1 MSRTRDDLP
10 QARQSGSDREHSR
23 RIPSAMRSDFGRI
36 IENLMDVPGSMG
48 AVLVDDDGYAID
60 YVHDPSVLE
69 ELDVQLLGAQ
79 LGQIV
84 TRAQKSAE
92 KHDLGTAIVV
102 VESER
107 ASLIAATVGIVYVL
121 AFMLRRDASVAQ
133 GLHHFQAVRS
143 TVEHL
148 LT

>member
-1 MSRTRDDLP
+1 MTRP
-10 QARQSGSDREHSR
+10 PQSGSDREHSR

-60 YVHDPSVLE
+60 YVHDPDQLA

-79 LGQIV
+79 IGQIV
-84 TRAQKSAE
+84 ARTQQSAE
-92 KHDLGTAIVV
+92 KLDLGTAVVIV
-102 VESER
+102 EGER
-107 ASLIAATVGIVYVL
+107 ASLIAGAVGIVYVL
-121 AFMLRRDASVAQ
+121 AFLLERDANLDQ
-133 GLHHFQAVRS
+133 GLHHFAAVRS

>member
-1 MSRTRDDLP
+1 MSRP
-10 QARQSGSDREHSR
+10 RQTGSDREHSR

-36 IENLMDVPGSMG
+36 IENLMDVPGAMG

-60 YVHDPSVLE
+60 YVHDPGVLA

-79 LGQIV
+79 VGQIV
-84 TRAQKSAE
+84 TLIQRSAE
-92 KHDLGTAIVV
+92 KRDLGTAVVV
-102 VESER
+102 VEGER
-107 ASLIAATVGIVYVL
+107 ASIIASSVGIVYVL
-121 AFMLRRDASVAQ
+121 AFMMHRDANVAQ
-133 GLHHFQAVRS
+133 GLHHFEAVRS

>member
-1 MSRTRDDLP
+1 MTVPRK
-10 QARQSGSDREHSR
+10 SGSDREHSR

-60 YVHDPSVLE
+60 YVHDPGQLA

-79 LGQIV
+79 IGQIV
-84 TRAQKSAE
+84 ARTQKSAE
-92 KHDLGTAIVV
+92 KHDLGTAVV
-102 VESER
+102 LVEGDR
-107 ASLIAATVGIVYVL
+107 ACLIAAPVGIVYVL
-121 AFMLRRDASVAQ
+121 AFMLRRDANVSQ
-133 GLHHFQAVRS
+133 GLYHFVAVRS

>member
-1 MSRTRDDLP
+1 MTRP
-10 QARQSGSDREHSR
+10 PQSGSDREHSR

-60 YVHDPSVLE
+60 YVHDPERLA

-79 LGQIV
+79 IGQIV
-84 TRAQKSAE
+84 ARTQQSAE
-92 KHDLGTAIVV
+92 KLDLGTAVVIV
-102 VESER
+102 EGDR
-107 ASLIAATVGIVYVL
+107 ACLIAGAVGIVYVL
-121 AFMLRRDASVAQ
+121 AFLLERDANLDQ
-133 GLHHFQAVRS
+133 GLHHFAAVRS

>member
-1 MSRTRDDLP
+1 MSQP
-10 QARQSGSDREHSR
+10 PPPSGSDREPPR

-48 AVLVDDDGYAID
+48 AVLVDDHGYAID
-60 YVHDPSVLE
+60 YVHDPELLA

-84 TRAQKSAE
+84 TRTQKSAE
-92 KHDLGTAIVV
+92 KHDLGTAVV
-102 VESER
+102 LVEGEL
-107 ASLIAATVGIVYVL
+107 ASLIAASVGIVYVL
-121 AFMLRRDASVAQ
+121 AFMLRRDANLDQ
-133 GLHHFQAVRS
+133 GLTHFAAVRS

>member
-1 MSRTRDDLP
+1 VTVPRRTGLE
-10 QARQSGSDREHSR
+10 REPSR

-36 IENLMDVPGSMG
+36 IENLMDVPGAMG

-60 YVHDPSVLE
+60 YVHDPAELA

-79 LGQIV
+79 VGQIV
-84 TRAQKSAE
+84 ARTQRSAE
-92 KHDLGTAIVV
+92 KLDLGTALVL
-102 VESER
+102 VEGER
-107 ASLIAATVGIVYVL
+107 ATLVAAPVGIDFVL
-121 AFMLRRDASVAQ
+121 AYLLRRDANVAQ
-133 GLHHFQAVRS
+133 GLIHFEAVRS

>member
-1 MSRTRDDLP
+1 MSQP
-10 QARQSGSDREHSR
+10 RQTGSDREHSR

-60 YVHDPSVLE
+60 YVHDPGQLA

-79 LGQIV
+79 IGQIV
-84 TRAQKSAE
+84 LRTQHSAE
-92 KHDLGTAIVV
+92 KHDLGTAAVV
-102 VESER
+102 LEGER
-107 ASLIAATVGIVYVL
+107 ASLIAAPVGIVYVL
-121 AFMLRRDASVAQ
+121 AFMLRREASVAQ
-133 GLHHFQAVRS
+133 GLHHFEAVRS

>member
-1 MSRTRDDLP
+1 M
-10 QARQSGSDREHSR
+10 GSE
-23 RIPSAMRSDFGRI
+23 FGRV

-48 AVLVDDDGYAID
+48 AVLADEDGYAID
-60 YVHDPSVLE
+60 YVHDPEALA

-84 TRAQKSAE
+84 ASTTRSAA
-92 KHDLGTAIVV
+92 KLDLGTPVVLLEGDRANLIVGP
-102 VESER
+102 
-107 ASLIAATVGIVYVL
+107 VGIIYVL
-121 AFMLRRDASVAQ
+121 AFMLRCEADMMQ
-133 GLHHFQAVRS
+133 GLHHFEAVRS

>member
-1 MSRTRDDLP
+1 MSQP
-10 QARQSGSDREHSR
+10 RQSGSDRALSR

-60 YVHDPSVLE
+60 YVHDPRVLAE
-69 ELDVQLLGAQ
+69 IDVQLLGAQ

-84 TRAQKSAE
+84 ARTQRGAE
-92 KHDLGTAIVV
+92 KHDLGTAVILL
-102 VESER
+102 ES
-107 ASLIAATVGIVYVL
+107 AHTSVIAAPVGLVYVL
-121 AFMLRRDASVAQ
+121 AFMLRGEASVAE
-133 GLHHFQAVRS
+133 GLYHFEAVRS